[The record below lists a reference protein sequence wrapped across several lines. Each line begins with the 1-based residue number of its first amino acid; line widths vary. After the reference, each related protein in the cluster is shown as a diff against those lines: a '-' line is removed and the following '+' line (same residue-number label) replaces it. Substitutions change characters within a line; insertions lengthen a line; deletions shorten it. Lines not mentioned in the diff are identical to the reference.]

1 MELFKS
7 LNEDLAELRHR
18 LLTHPIYAQVNS
30 VEKLRGFMEVHV
42 FAVWDFMSLAKRLQ
56 RDLTCV
62 ELPWV
67 PPSSPEAARFINEVI
82 LAEESDRGRDGSP
95 QSHLELYLQAMEEV
109 KASTQTFRDFLGEV
123 RAGGEPAAALEKV
136 SAPVFV
142 RTFVTETLD
151 CALNGSTVEV
161 AAAFFFGRE
170 DVIPEMFEHLLKQ
183 WEKPSEVPNFAYY
196 LLRHIE
202 IDKEE
207 HGPLAERLLTDVA
220 GTDIEN
226 WRLAADS
233 AKRAIQGRLSF
244 WDGAL
249 RLICGGRRQD

>member
-1 MELFKS
+1 
-7 LNEDLAELRHR
+7 
-18 LLTHPIYAQVNS
+18 
-30 VEKLRGFMEVHV
+30 
-42 FAVWDFMSLAKRLQ
+42 
-56 RDLTCV
+56 
-62 ELPWV
+62 
-67 PPSSPEAARFINEVI
+67 
-82 LAEESDRGRDGSP
+82 
-95 QSHLELYLQAMEEV
+95 
-109 KASTQTFRDFLGEV
+109 
-123 RAGGEPAAALEKV
+123 
-136 SAPVFV
+136 
-142 RTFVTETLD
+142 
-151 CALNGSTVEV
+151 
-161 AAAFFFGRE
+161 
-170 DVIPEMFEHLLKQ
+170 MFEHLLKQ

-249 RLICGGRRQD
+249 RLIGGGRRQD